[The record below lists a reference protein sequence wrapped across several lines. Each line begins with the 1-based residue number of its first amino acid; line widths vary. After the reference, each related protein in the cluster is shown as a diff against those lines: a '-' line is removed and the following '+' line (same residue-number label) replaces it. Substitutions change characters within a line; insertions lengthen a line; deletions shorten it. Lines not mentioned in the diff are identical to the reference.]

1 MRTRPLALTA
11 VVALAVAACGG
22 GADTADTTTTGS
34 EPTTTITAAPETTS
48 TTTEPPTTTLP
59 GDPIDIGPS
68 AGDVLAVIGV
78 AHDDVLNV
86 RAAPGT
92 DQAIVVELEPF
103 ADDVVAV
110 GNSRSLP
117 RSIWFEVDVDGVTGW
132 SSSSFL
138 GYLGQT
144 TDETASII
152 DLLGETPEAETMTD
166 LGRVVAE
173 ALASDEPPSR
183 IVMTVSPTVG
193 DLGEV
198 TYDLV
203 GLGDDALRGFRLH
216 VFGTPS
222 ESGEGFVLRSVEQT
236 LLCGRG
242 VNAGLCV

>member
-1 MRTRPLALTA
+1 MRTHPFALTA

-22 GADTADTTTTGS
+22 GVDTAATTTTGS
-34 EPTTTITAAPETTS
+34 QPTTTITAAPPTTS

-92 DQAIVVELEPF
+92 DQAIVVELEPL

-132 SSSSFL
+132 SNSSFL

-183 IVMTVSPTVG
+183 IVMSVAPTVG

-198 TYDLV
+198 TYDVV

>member
-1 MRTRPLALTA
+1 
-11 VVALAVAACGG
+11 
-22 GADTADTTTTGS
+22 
-34 EPTTTITAAPETTS
+34 
-48 TTTEPPTTTLP
+48 
-59 GDPIDIGPS
+59 
-68 AGDVLAVIGV
+68 
-78 AHDDVLNV
+78 
-86 RAAPGT
+86 
-92 DQAIVVELEPF
+92 
-103 ADDVVAV
+103 
-110 GNSRSLP
+110 
-117 RSIWFEVDVDGVTGW
+117 
-132 SSSSFL
+132 
-138 GYLGQT
+138 
-144 TDETASII
+144 
-152 DLLGETPEAETMTD
+152 MTD

-198 TYDLV
+198 TYDVV

>member
-34 EPTTTITAAPETTS
+34 EPTTTITAAPPTTS
-48 TTTEPPTTTLP
+48 TTTPPPTTTLP

-92 DQAIVVELEPF
+92 DQAIVVELEPL